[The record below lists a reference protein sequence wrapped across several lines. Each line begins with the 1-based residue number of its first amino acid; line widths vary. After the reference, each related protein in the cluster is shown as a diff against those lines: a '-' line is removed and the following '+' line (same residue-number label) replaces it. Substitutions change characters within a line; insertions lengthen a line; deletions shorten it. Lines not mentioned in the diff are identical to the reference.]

1 MTQEQQ
7 ILCDIARDH
16 ARLLNEQ
23 LRGPVN
29 VPLALTHAKEAQRAL
44 ECLQQSNLSP
54 IASRP
59 APKTIDL

>member
-1 MTQEQQ
+1 MTPEQQ

-44 ECLQQSNLSP
+44 ECLQKTNLSP
-54 IASRP
+54 L
-59 APKTIDL
+59 APSPSPRTIDL